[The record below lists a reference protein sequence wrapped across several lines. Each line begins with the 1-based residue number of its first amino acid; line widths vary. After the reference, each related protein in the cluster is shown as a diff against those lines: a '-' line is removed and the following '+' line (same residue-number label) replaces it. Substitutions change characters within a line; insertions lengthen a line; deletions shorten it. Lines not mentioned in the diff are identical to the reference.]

1 MAFSRSAAIFFAIAF
16 VMNKMELGTVGGPR
30 SYALVDAAYDSFDA

>member
-1 MAFSRSAAIFFAIAF
+1 
-16 VMNKMELGTVGGPR
+16 MNKMELGTVGGPR